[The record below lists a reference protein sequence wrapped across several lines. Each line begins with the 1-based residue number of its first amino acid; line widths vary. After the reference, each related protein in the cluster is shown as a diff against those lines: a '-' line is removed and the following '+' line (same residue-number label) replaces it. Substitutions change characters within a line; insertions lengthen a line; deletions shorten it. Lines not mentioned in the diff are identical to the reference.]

1 MDSMEINKVFAAV
14 LTAGIAFG
22 VAGLIADIT
31 VHPEHPE
38 KSVLKIESGPA
49 PAAQPEAPKPLA
61 PIGPLLAS
69 ADPAAGEAT
78 TKKLCAACHNFNE
91 GGAAKVGPDLYGV
104 IGRARA
110 SVAGFSYSSALQGK
124 SGPWTYE
131 DLNQWLH
138 SPRDFAPGT
147 KMSFAGIDND
157 KQRADV
163 IAYLRTLSHT
173 PEPLPAAEAP
183 AAAPASPASPATP
196 AAKP

>member
-22 VAGLIADIT
+22 VAGFIADIA

-38 KSVLKIESGPA
+38 KSVLKIEGA
-49 PAAQPEAPKPLA
+49 PAAAQAQPEAPKPLA

-69 ADPAAGEAT
+69 ADPAAGEADA
-78 TKKLCAACHNFNE
+78 KKLCSVCHNFNE
-91 GGAAKVGPDLYGV
+91 GGSAKIGPDLYGV
-104 IGRARA
+104 VGRPRA
-110 SVAGFSYSSALQGK
+110 SVPGFSYSSALQGK
-124 SGPWTYE
+124 SGSWTYD

-138 SPRDFAPGT
+138 SPNSFAPGT
-147 KMSFAGIDND
+147 RMSFAGIEND

-173 PEPLPAAEAP
+173 PAPLPAAQAP
-183 AAAPASPASPATP
+183 AAPAS
-196 AAKP
+196 KP